1 MKNEWS
7 MGTVAGFIFGIVVVA
22 IGLINLFWGN
32 DAGFGLFLLLLA
44 TVYFPTFN
52 VYLHRWTGFSI
63 HWMVK
68 IVLGLFVLWAA
79 LGVGELFAKIDL
91 MLKHF

>member
-1 MKNEWS
+1 MKNEWRL
-7 MGTVAGFIFGIVVVA
+7 GAVAGLIFGIVVVA

-32 DAGFGLFLLLLA
+32 DAGFGLFLLLLS
-44 TVYFPTFN
+44 TVYFPAFN

-63 HWMVK
+63 HWAIK

-79 LGVGELFAKIDL
+79 LGVGELFGKIDL
-91 MLKHF
+91 MLQHF